1 MFEQNHPE
9 AETDHADS
17 SIRLPMVNM
26 PDPKIHATLAPEP
39 PAELVSFV
47 ERQIRDAQLYD
58 GVERRSERR
67 HLMAVPVL
75 VQPVDAQL
83 NATGAPF
90 GAVTRDIS
98 MTGLGLVHG
107 EPIDPQLLAL
117 RMCLA
122 EEEVKLVVEVLWC
135 RAFGPYYY
143 VGSKAISKLESFPR
157 QPTEQAFP

>member
-9 AETDHADS
+9 AGTDNPDS
-17 SIRLPMVNM
+17 SIRLPIVNM
-26 PDPKIHATLAPEP
+26 PNPMIQATLAPEP

-75 VQPVDAQL
+75 VQPVDAQF

-90 GAVTRDIS
+90 AAVTRDIS
-98 MTGLGLVHG
+98 QTGVGLVHE

-122 EEEVKLVVEVLWC
+122 GEEVKLVVEVLWC
-135 RAFGPYYY
+135 RAFGPYHY
-143 VGSKAISKLESFPR
+143 VGGKPISKLESFPR
-157 QPTEQAFP
+157 QPTDHAFA

>member
-9 AETDHADS
+9 AETDYADA
-17 SIRLPMVNM
+17 SIHLPIVNM
-26 PDPKIHATLAPEP
+26 PNPMIHATLAPEP

-47 ERQIRDAQLYD
+47 ERQIREAQLYD

-67 HLMAVPVL
+67 HLVAVPVL
-75 VQPVDAQL
+75 VQPVDAEF

-90 GAVTRDIS
+90 AAVTRDIS
-98 MTGLGLVHG
+98 LTGVGLVHG

-122 EEEVKLVVEVLWC
+122 EEEVKLVVEVLSC
-135 RAFGPYYY
+135 RALGPYHY
-143 VGSKAISKLESFPR
+143 VGCKPVSKLESFPR
-157 QPTEQAFP
+157 EPAEHALP